1 MINICKIDY
10 DDEEK
15 FEAEVIR
22 RIDSKENFDEDELS
36 ELLWRLDEVDRIQYD
51 DDRWTRPVSSILRI
65 GERFFQLDWDKGL
78 TEYQESY
85 FEEQPFEVFC
95 KEKVVVEKEWF
106 PIKEREKNE

>member
-78 TEYQESY
+78 TESQQDYY
-85 FEEQPFEVFC
+85 EEQPLEVFY
-95 KEKVVVEKEWF
+95 KERVVVEKEWF
-106 PIKEREKNE
+106 PIEKGDN

>member
-10 DDEEK
+10 NDKEK

-22 RIDSKENFDEDELS
+22 RIDSKENFEEDELS
-36 ELLWRLDEVDRIQYD
+36 ELLWRLDEAERIQYD

-65 GERFFQLDWDKGL
+65 GERFFQLNWDKGL
-78 TEYQESY
+78 TEYQEDY
-85 FEEQPFEVFC
+85 FDEQPFEVSFT
-95 KEKVVVEKEWF
+95 EKVVVEKEWF